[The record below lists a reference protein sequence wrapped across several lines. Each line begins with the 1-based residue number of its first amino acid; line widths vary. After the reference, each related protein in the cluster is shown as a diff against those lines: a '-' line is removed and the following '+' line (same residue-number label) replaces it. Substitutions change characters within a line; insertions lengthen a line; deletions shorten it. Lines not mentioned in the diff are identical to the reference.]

1 VNQKVN
7 SWVLFS
13 DLESKSPVDP
23 KDLNNT
29 FWFDKSTGH
38 AVKHLEYET
47 DGIWNA
53 ILSATNIPIGVPGD
67 VNGDG
72 KVDVSDLFDLSNS
85 YGSDPST
92 PNWDPYCDFNKDN
105 RVEALDLYIFSK
117 NYGKTV

>member
-1 VNQKVN
+1 VPL
-7 SWVLFS
+7 SRSGFS
-13 DLESKSPVDP
+13 TAVESVGFDP
-23 KDLNNT
+23 N
-29 FWFDKSTGH
+29 GH
-38 AVKHLEYET
+38 
-47 DGIWNA
+47 GIFGSYVA
-53 ILSATNIPIGVPGD
+53 RYVEKRVGGGVPGA

-117 NYGKTV
+117 NYGKTT